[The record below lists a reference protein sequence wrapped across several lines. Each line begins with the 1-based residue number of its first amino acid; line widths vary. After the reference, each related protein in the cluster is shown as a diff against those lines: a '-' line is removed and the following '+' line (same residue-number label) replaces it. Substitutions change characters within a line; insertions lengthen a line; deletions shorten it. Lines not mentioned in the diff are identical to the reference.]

1 MKPSRTSA
9 RRNGKNTVTI
19 GVDVS
24 EVMTWLNEL
33 GDDAAKVVRP
43 AAQAGAQIFYD
54 EARRLV
60 GISRKPHYFYG
71 KAWTGSGTAGKFRY
85 EPGNLR
91 DSIYQVYSKDNSN
104 EMKATYHI
112 SWNQQKAPYGTFVEY
127 GLSPFSPVARPFIR
141 PAAVNKEREAVNAVR
156 DAIVRALGEL

>member
-9 RRNGKNTVTI
+9 RRNGKNTVTVS
-19 GVDVS
+19 VDTS
-24 EVMTWLNEL
+24 ELDAWLQEL
-33 GDDAAKVVRP
+33 GDKVEEVVRP

-60 GISRKPHYFYG
+60 GRSTKPHYFYG
-71 KAWTGSGTAGKFRY
+71 KAWTGEGTAGRFRY

-91 DSIYQVYSKDNSN
+91 DSIYQVYSKDNSGPK
-104 EMKATYHI
+104 KATYHI
-112 SWNQQKAPYGTFVEY
+112 SWNQTKAPYGTFVEY
-127 GLSPFSPVARPFIR
+127 GLSPFTPRAKSFIR
-141 PAAVNKEREAVNAVR
+141 QAGVNKEREVVNAMR